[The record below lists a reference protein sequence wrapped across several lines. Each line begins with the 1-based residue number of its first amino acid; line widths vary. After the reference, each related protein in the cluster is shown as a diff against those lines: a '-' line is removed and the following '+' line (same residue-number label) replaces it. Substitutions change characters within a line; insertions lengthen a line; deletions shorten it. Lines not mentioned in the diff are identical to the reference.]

1 MNIRLLPLVEWMWF
15 MSDELILDPAART
28 ISSDNSVQVIDAFGY
43 SFANE
48 QAFKRAW
55 MHYLSC
61 QVPCD
66 VFEIENE
73 EKEPGF
79 PDLLCVTYGTSYAQ
93 FFEIKV
99 ARKDGVFKFEH
110 TQPRFYKQHPYMRIQ
125 VVVWDAEQ
133 KRIHVFGAQRACDA
147 VLYIGKAT
155 PKGIYLNV
163 REV

>member
-1 MNIRLLPLVEWMWF
+1 
-15 MSDELILDPAART
+15 MSDEIKDALLV
-28 ISSDNSVQVIDAFGY
+28 SDYSVQIIDAFGY
-43 SFANE
+43 SYTDE

-79 PDLLCVTYGTSYAQ
+79 PDLLCVTHGRSYAQ
-93 FFEIKV
+93 FFETKV
-99 ARKDGVFKFEH
+99 ARKGGIFKFEN
-110 TQPRFYKQHPYMRIQ
+110 TQPRFYKQHPFMRIM
-125 VVVWDAEQ
+125 VVVWDTEQ
-133 KRIHVFGAQRACDA
+133 RRIYVFGAKRACDA
-147 VLYIGKAT
+147 VLSHGRAT

-163 REV
+163 REL

>member
-1 MNIRLLPLVEWMWF
+1 
-15 MSDELILDPAART
+15 MSDEIKDALLV
-28 ISSDNSVQVIDAFGY
+28 SNYSVQIIDNFGY
-43 SFANE
+43 SFADE
-48 QAFKRAW
+48 QAFKKAW
-55 MHYLSC
+55 IHYLSC

-79 PDLLCVTYGTSYAQ
+79 PDLLCVTHGGSYAQ
-93 FFEIKV
+93 FFETKV
-99 ARKDGVFKFEH
+99 AEKGGIFKFEH
-110 TQPRFYKQHPYMRIQ
+110 TQPLFYKQHPFMRIM

-133 KRIHVFGAQRACDA
+133 NKIYTFGARRACDA
-147 VLYIGKAT
+147 VLRIGKAR

>member
-1 MNIRLLPLVEWMWF
+1 
-15 MSDELILDPAART
+15 MSDKAKELALDPTKRSV
-28 ISSDNSVQVIDAFGY
+28 SSDNSLQIIDAFGY
-43 SFANE
+43 SYADE
-48 QAFKRAW
+48 QAFKMAW
-55 MHYLSC
+55 KHYLES

-99 ARKDGVFKFEH
+99 ARKGGVFKFEK

-125 VVVWDAEQ
+125 VVVWDAAQ
-133 KRIHVFGAQRACDA
+133 KRIYVAGAQRAA
-147 VLYIGKAT
+147 EAALKSGRAT
-155 PKGIYLNV
+155 PKGIFLNV
-163 REV
+163 REL

>member
-1 MNIRLLPLVEWMWF
+1 
-15 MSDELILDPAART
+15 MSDELKIDPSKRAIGR
-28 ISSDNSVQVIDAFGY
+28 DVQVIDAFGY
-43 SFANE
+43 SYANE

-55 MHYLSC
+55 MRHIEC
-61 QVPCD
+61 QFPCD

-79 PDLLCVTYGTSYAQ
+79 PDLLCVTHGGGYAQ

-99 ARKDGVFKFEH
+99 ARKGGIFKFEP
-110 TQPRFYKQHPYMRIQ
+110 TQPLFYRQHPFMRIM

-133 KRIHVFGAQRACDA
+133 KQIYTFGSQVAARAA
-147 VLYIGKAT
+147 LEKGRAT

-163 REV
+163 REI